1 MNKSS
6 LDVAP
11 LAWLA
16 VCLLPALAQAAS
28 PPPPGFDAVG
38 PLVRDQLLRD
48 ERLDSRQME
57 ESAPVVEREDEEP
70 AAAEDGPSFVLKSV
84 RFTPSGYLSET
95 QLRAVV
101 EPYLDTSVTFT
112 DLSRM
117 VEQVNDLYRKMGVYT
132 ALALLPKQKVEDGV
146 VLVRLVEGRLGKL
159 LIEQNAYTGT
169 DYIRGWISQQDHE
182 KTVDVLDLEGDILAY
197 NRVNDQRL
205 RAELRAGTAFG
216 LTDIVVIAEE
226 PKRDSVQAFVDNYG
240 YESNGQWELG
250 VLYRRQQ
257 AFIDGD
263 RAIVYVQGSEG
274 TLSASLGYN
283 APIDNSR
290 WRVGATATF
299 TQTKVVDGPSEPFDI
314 EGESNR
320 LALEASWLAL
330 SRQRYWVNG
339 LFSLST
345 ASSDTTIAGA
355 DLSQFVVD
363 TLGAG
368 VQFNW
373 MGDVWQ
379 VNARQFV
386 NLADSQDQLAGK
398 GGAADLSAEYLLYPG
413 DLTVIARQGR
423 GGFYALTQA
432 GWQQSGD
439 EALAGT
445 VAWTAGGPTS
455 VRGYPSGAVTGD
467 TGYYM
472 QLEQHYNGWTLGGN
486 STDFYLFYDIGQAD
500 TGTTSQSL
508 SATGVGA
515 SLGLGRRFSLDLS
528 VALPLEDD
536 VLPDQDDTQ
545 FWLRLSGQ
553 F

>member
-6 LDVAP
+6 LDVVR

-16 VCLLPALAQAAS
+16 LCLLPALAQAA
-28 PPPPGFDAVG
+28 PPPSGFDAVG
-38 PLVRDQLLRD
+38 PVVRELLLRD
-48 ERLDSRQME
+48 ERLESREME
-57 ESAPVVEREDEEP
+57 EQAPVLEQQQEEP
-70 AAAEDGPSFVLKSV
+70 AAAGDGPSFVLKSV
-84 RFTPSGYLSET
+84 RFTPSDYLGEE

-101 EPYLDTSVTFT
+101 EPYLETSVTFV

-117 VEQVNDLYRKMGVYT
+117 VDQVNALYRNIGVYT
-132 ALALLPKQKVEDGV
+132 ALALLPKQKVENGV
-146 VLVRLVEGRLGKL
+146 VLVRLVEGKLGKL
-159 LIEQNAYTGT
+159 LVEQNAYTGT
-169 DYIRGWISQQDHE
+169 DYIRSWISQQDHD
-182 KTVDVLDLEGDILAY
+182 KTVDVHDLEGDILTY

-226 PKRDSVQAFVDNYG
+226 PKRNSVQAFIDNYG

-257 AFIDGD
+257 AFNDGD
-263 RAIVYVQGSEG
+263 RAIVYAQASEG

-283 APIDNSR
+283 TPIDNSR

-299 TQTKVVDGPSEPFDI
+299 TRTSVVDGPSEPFDI

-330 SRQRYWVNG
+330 SRQRYWMNG

-363 TLGAG
+363 TVSAG

-379 VNARQFV
+379 VNARQLI
-386 NLADSQDQLAGK
+386 NLADSQDQLAGV
-398 GGAADLSAEYLLYPG
+398 GGAADLSDEYLLFPG
-413 DLTVIARQGR
+413 DLTVIAKQGK
-423 GGFYALTQA
+423 GGFYALMQA

-445 VAWTAGGPTS
+445 VAWTVGGPTS
-455 VRGYPSGAVTGD
+455 VRGYQSGAVTGD
-467 TGYYM
+467 TGYYL
-472 QLEQHYNGWTLGGN
+472 QLEQHYNAWVVGGN

-500 TGTTSQSL
+500 SPSASQSL
-508 SATGVGA
+508 SATGLGA
-515 SLGLGRRFSLDLS
+515 SLGLGRGFSLDLS
-528 VALPLEDD
+528 AALPLEDD
-536 VLPDQDDTQ
+536 VLPDQADTQ
-545 FWLRLSGQ
+545 FWLRLSGR